1 MQTHMINA
9 QNGEANGYLKGK
21 PQSMMTTALKEI
33 IRLWLRQK
41 RKDLHWQDIFMT
53 VYFGGLY
60 AAVIV
65 GIYVGFREELEAHPV
80 PTALVLVV
88 PLLAVS
94 AQLGDLLMKLFWR
107 RSPVEMDDYLRTRPV
122 TPQDWSRF
130 VLLDTSTS
138 IMQWMLALM
147 LAFAALFFLPW
158 WAALLGLV
166 LMFSVSL
173 TNALFQNCWRRAPG
187 NEWTLPLVF
196 GYLVWTGVI
205 WAVALAGLVLNVMR
219 FGGLDWLETGD
230 SVGDVSA
237 DVLLVPAALLVVN
250 ALACYVLQRYF
261 TRMKNH
267 NEEHHAPVAATAHS
281 LGRVSLWSIEWV
293 QLLRSKRLRVSFFAI
308 MVVFL
313 FNTYMQQSPTIQTD
327 MHGVNIMLL
336 FGMAFPSLILA
347 QWVMGVEANFFSGIW
362 TKPWSVEGIL
372 RRKYV
377 FFCAI
382 CGAMALLLSPLVIW
396 MGLSPLT
403 WLCTLLFS
411 CGVFILPFMA
421 TCLFSSRMDL
431 FASSFFN
438 YQGANK
444 QLNFF
449 SFIMFVPMGIYYAAY
464 FLLPLLWAHVLIGGL
479 GIVGLLLHR
488 PYIHW
493 IYTIWLRRR
502 YKIMERWQGE

>member
-1 MQTHMINA
+1 
-9 QNGEANGYLKGK
+9 
-21 PQSMMTTALKEI
+21 
-33 IRLWLRQK
+33 
-41 RKDLHWQDIFMT
+41 MT

-60 AAVIV
+60 ATVIV
-65 GIYVGFREELEAHPV
+65 GLYVGLREDLAANPLPKAVVMGV
-80 PTALVLVV
+80 PM
-88 PLLAVS
+88 LAVS
-94 AQLGDLLMKLFWR
+94 IQLGDLLMKLFWR

-138 IMQWMLALM
+138 VMQWFMALM

-158 WAALLGLV
+158 WAALSALV
-166 LMFSVSL
+166 LAFSVSL

-196 GYLVWTGVI
+196 GYLVWTGVMY
-205 WAVALAGLVLNVMR
+205 AVVISGLVMASIR
-219 FGGLDWLETGD
+219 GGGLDETFFNPSEAGSGD
-230 SVGDVSA
+230 GMYDLTALTSF
-237 DVLLVPAALLVVN
+237 LLLFVN
-250 ALACYVLQRYF
+250 VFVCYILQRYF

-267 NEEHHAPVAATAHS
+267 NEEHHAPVSATAHS

-293 QLLRSKRLRVSFFAI
+293 QLLRSKRLRVSFFVI
-308 MVVFL
+308 VVVFL
-313 FNTYMQQSPTIQTD
+313 LNTYMQQNPTIQTD

-336 FGMAFPSLILA
+336 FGMAFPSIILA

-382 CGAMALLLSPLVIW
+382 CGVMALLMIPMVIW
-396 MGLSPLT
+396 MGLSPLM
-403 WLCTLLFS
+403 WLCTLFFS
-411 CGVFILPFMA
+411 CGVFVLPFMA

-431 FASSFFN
+431 FASAFFN
-438 YQGANK
+438 YQSANK
-444 QLNFF
+444 QINFF
-449 SFIMFVPMGIYYAAY
+449 SFIMFVPLGIYFAAY
-464 FLLPLLWAHVLIGGL
+464 FLMPQPWVHMLIGGL
-479 GIVGLLLHR
+479 GIFGLLLHR

-493 IYTIWLRRR
+493 IYTIWHRRR